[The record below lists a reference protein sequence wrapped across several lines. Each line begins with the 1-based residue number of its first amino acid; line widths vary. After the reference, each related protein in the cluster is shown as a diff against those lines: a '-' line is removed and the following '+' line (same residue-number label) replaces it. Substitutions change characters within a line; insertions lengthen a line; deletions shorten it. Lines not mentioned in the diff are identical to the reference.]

1 MGNRPDA
8 AHKRAGAVVNG
19 VSGLLILPDEWTAPD
34 GFSFVTDFVVEDIG
48 DIPNQYTVDEWAAL
62 EAAGAVFLP
71 DCGSLFCNLIFP
83 LSYYLL
89 RTTDLMMILSPINYW
104 EENGAKFG
112 SAVRLVQ
119 LQSGNTTI
127 KVE

>member
-1 MGNRPDA
+1 
-8 AHKRAGAVVNG
+8 
-19 VSGLLILPDEWTAPD
+19 
-34 GFSFVTDFVVEDIG
+34 
-48 DIPNQYTVDEWAAL
+48 
-62 EAAGAVFLP
+62 
-71 DCGSLFCNLIFP
+71 
-83 LSYYLL
+83 
-89 RTTDLMMILSPINYW
+89 MMILSPINYW